1 MPTTAHALLRDRL
14 HWRGELRGLAIARNG
29 DLELARAPAP
39 ADGKRVEIPVSYPYV
54 REISGL
60 AIGPCDAI
68 FIANT
73 AHDRI
78 GYIDTQCGT
87 QSWLPA
93 VTHPAHDTPGSLAA
107 PRGLAV
113 GADGVWVADHGHHRL
128 QHLAFP
134 RLEPNLSSNVLASPT
149 AIALDAHGRL
159 LAVDGATGCLQ
170 RILRDGALDRAFA
183 ATQHDRPLRAAHCV
197 AVYASGA
204 ILVSDTHTNEVL
216 VLDQDGR
223 MLRTLDGPAGWLPGA
238 LAAHGT
244 LAYVA
249 DAASGAILMFEGESL
264 QGPVEGWRGP
274 VTALA
279 VGGNGDLYVKPGLDA
294 RYVRFTMQAAHRSYG
309 SLHAGP
315 FDAGEDQVW
324 ERAWIDVEVPAGGRV
339 DLEIALTQAP
349 AVPDTGAWHTLPS
362 SDALLSQIP
371 GGSDRFA
378 WLRLRLHSAS
388 AQASPVVKQVRLA
401 TAAEDYLDYLPL
413 TYRRNDHDG
422 FLSRWLTLLHG
433 EFARIEDALDVL
445 PRLAD
450 PDFVPS
456 ASIAWLA
463 QWFAMELP
471 VIADDAQ
478 RRALIH
484 RALSLTA
491 RRGTSASIAQFV
503 EMHTGIRPAIV
514 EAFDQRRMLILGV
527 SSRLDFDTRLPSM
540 EAMGMVV
547 PDAAAGACCPGP
559 IGSAV
564 VGASGPLAPH
574 QLGLPLF
581 ADEAHRFCVVV
592 DAYRVTGAGVMDEL
606 NRIVEREKPAHTD
619 YRIEVVAPELRIGL
633 QARIGIDAIVGEQ
646 PSAGLGDAR
655 LGIDALLAADDA
667 ARVGATNLDGTLIL
681 S

>member
-1 MPTTAHALLRDRL
+1 MPTTAHVLLRDRL
-14 HWRGELRGLAIARNG
+14 HWRGELRGLSIARNG
-29 DLELARAPAP
+29 DLELARVPAP
-39 ADGKRVEIPVSYPYV
+39 AEGKRVEIPVSYPYA
-54 REISGL
+54 REVSGL
-60 AIGPCDAI
+60 AIGPCDAV
-68 FIANT
+68 FIADT

-78 GYIDTQCGT
+78 GYIDTHCGT

-93 VTHPAHDTPGSLAA
+93 MTHPAHDTPGSLAA

-113 GADGVWVADHGHHRL
+113 GPDGVWVADHGHHRL

-134 RLEPNLSSNVLASPT
+134 RLEPNLSSNALALPT
-149 AIALDAHGRL
+149 AIAVDAHGRL
-159 LAVDGATGCLQ
+159 LAVDGATGYLQ

-183 ATQHDRPLRAAHCV
+183 ATRQDRPLRAAHCV
-197 AVYASGA
+197 AVCESGE
-204 ILVSDTHTNEVL
+204 ILVSDTHTNQVL
-216 VLDQDGR
+216 VLDQEGR
-223 MLRTLDGPAGWLPGA
+223 MLRILDGPADWLPGA

-249 DAASGAILMFEGESL
+249 DAASGALLMFEGGTL
-264 QGPVEGWRGP
+264 QGTLEGWRGP

-279 VGGNGDLYVKPGLDA
+279 VSGNGDLYVKSGLGA
-294 RYVRFTMQAAHRSYG
+294 RYVQYTAQAAHRGDG

-324 ERAWIDVEVPAGGRV
+324 ERAWIDADVPAGGRV
-339 DLEIALTQAP
+339 DLDVALTRSP
-349 AVPDTGAWHTLPS
+349 SPPDAGAWYTLPS
-362 SDALLSQIP
+362 SDALLSQLS
-371 GGSDRFA
+371 GSSERFA

-388 AQASPVVKQVRLA
+388 AQTSPIVKQVRLA

-413 TYRRNDHDG
+413 TYRRNDQDG
-422 FLSRWLTLLHG
+422 FLSRWLKLLHS

-456 ASIAWLA
+456 ESIVWLA

-478 RRALIH
+478 RRTLIH

-491 RRGTSASIAQFV
+491 RRGTPASIAQFV
-503 EMHTGIRPAIV
+503 EMHTGIRPTIV
-514 EAFDQRRMLILGV
+514 EAFDQRRMWILGV

-547 PDAAAGACCPGP
+547 PDSAAGACCPGP
-559 IGSAV
+559 IGNAV
-564 VGASGPLAPH
+564 VGANGPLAAH
-574 QLGLPLF
+574 QSGLPLF
-581 ADEAHRFCVVV
+581 SHEAHRFCVVI
-592 DAYRVTGAGVMDEL
+592 DAYRVSGAGVMEEL

-619 YRIEVVAPELRIGL
+619 YRIELVAPELRIGW
-633 QARIGIDAIVGEQ
+633 QARIGIDTIVGER
-646 PSAGLGDAR
+646 PSIGLDGAR
-655 LGIDALLAADDA
+655 LDSDALLDVDDA
-667 ARVGATNLDGTLIL
+667 ARVGCTSLDGTLIL